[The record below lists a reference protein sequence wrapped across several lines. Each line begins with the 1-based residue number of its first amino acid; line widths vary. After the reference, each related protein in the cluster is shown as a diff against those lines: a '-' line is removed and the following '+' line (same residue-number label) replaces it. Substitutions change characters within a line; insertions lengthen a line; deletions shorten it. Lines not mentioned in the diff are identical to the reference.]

1 MSGYC
6 FFCDQ
11 PGEVSAASCS
21 LCLRPLTDVGPPRPE
36 APVARPIEL
45 PNLYPIVAEVKS
57 EAPAPERDSR
67 AARKAAVAG
76 AAVFLMVT
84 SLVALTHRQQ
94 PVLPPTSSSPP
105 SQVAAPPLPPPFTG
119 RASGVVVLATAR
131 GLTQFDLAAQ
141 RTEQWERGQLCDLA
155 VSPDGTLLA
164 GRGTNGHLLVV
175 TPNAFIDL
183 GPADAFAWAPDSAR
197 LLVVRGAF
205 LFVTAALPT
214 DEARL
219 APRLRRVEGGKHHLA
234 WLPGAV
240 VVDNVVFTPAA
251 LGLVEGEGPSAPAAA
266 ARLPGEY
273 LGGRA
278 DGGLVASGAAASIYL
293 SPAND
298 VLSPV
303 PARPREL
310 AGLAAVGAATFSP
323 SGDLLAFV
331 SSYDGAAHLW
341 VSEVAT
347 GRQVLVADLA
357 GDVGAYATSSPS
369 FSGDGRLV
377 FLPGPGG
384 VLIWDLRRKDG
395 ATILAGTV
403 EEPAGCRWS
412 GWMRAR
418 PADPRPAPAPPA
430 EWVRPPEPGPRPV
443 TTLAGPGTPLAIS
456 SPRALSS
463 DGHGTLY
470 VSENAK
476 NVWRVG
482 PQGSEVVLR
491 AVEATLG
498 IYGLAA
504 TGDGRLYVAEG
515 ARVREL
521 RSDGTVSEVLG
532 PRDNLRLVSAV
543 AVGRDG
549 TLYAAD
555 VGTLWR
561 RAPDGSVTR
570 NTLDLPGPPSALAV
584 SPDGAVYAV
593 SANVLFRLEA
603 QGGVTRV
610 RRAFPSTA
618 LAIAGRDLVVL
629 GSDGLSAL
637 GPDDRPR
644 AWLPPLDGP
653 FVNGVPAA
661 GLGLDSPSG
670 LAIDSDGTIYVSD
683 ATQDRIVRIAP

>member
-11 PGEVSAASCS
+11 PGEVGAANCS
-21 LCLRPLTDVGPPRPE
+21 LCLRPLTDVGPPPPE
-36 APVARPIEL
+36 APAARPIEL

-84 SLVALTHRQQ
+84 SLVALTHRRQ
-94 PVLPPTSSSPP
+94 PVLPPGSSSSAP
-105 SQVAAPPLPPPFTG
+105 STVAATVPPPFTG
-119 RASGVVVLATAR
+119 RGSGVVVLATAR
-131 GLTQFDLAAQ
+131 GLTQFDLASQ
-141 RTEQWERGQLCDLA
+141 RTEQWDRGPLCDLA
-155 VSPDGTLLA
+155 ASPDRTLLA
-164 GRGTNGHLLVV
+164 GRGANGHLLVV

-183 GPADAFAWAPDSAR
+183 GAADAFAWAPDSAR
-197 LLVVRGAF
+197 LFVARGAF
-205 LFVTAALPT
+205 LFVTDALGR

-219 APRLRRVEGGKHHLA
+219 TPRLRRVGGQHLLA

-240 VVDNVVFTPAA
+240 VVDDVVFTPGA
-251 LGLVEGEGPSAPAAA
+251 LGLVEGEGPSAPATA

-278 DGGLVASGAAASIYL
+278 DGSLVASRAAASVYL
-293 SPAND
+293 SPTND
-298 VLSPV
+298 LLSPV

-310 AGLAAVGAATFSP
+310 AGLPAVGGATFSS

-331 SSYDGAAHLW
+331 SPYDGAAHLW
-341 VSEVAT
+341 VTEVAT
-347 GRQVLVADLA
+347 GRQVLVADLPGA
-357 GDVGAYATSSPS
+357 VQAYATSSPS

-384 VLIWDLRRKDG
+384 VLVWDLQRKEG

-412 GWMRAR
+412 GWMQAR
-418 PADPRPAPAPPA
+418 PVDPRPAPPPT

-443 TTLAGPGTPLAIS
+443 TTLAGPGTPIVVS
-456 SPRALSS
+456 SPRALST

-470 VSENAK
+470 VTENAK
-476 NVWRVG
+476 NVLSMS
-482 PQGSEVVLR
+482 PQGSELVLR
-491 AVEATLG
+491 AVEATAV
-498 IYGLAA
+498 ITGLAA

-532 PRDNLRLVSAV
+532 PRDGLRFVSAV
-543 AVGRDG
+543 AVGQEG

-555 VGTLWR
+555 AGTLWR
-561 RAPDGSVTR
+561 RAPDGSITR
-570 NTLDLPGPPSALAV
+570 NRLDLPGPASALAIR
-584 SPDGAVYAV
+584 PDGVVYAV
-593 SANVLFRLEA
+593 SNDGLFRLEA
-603 QGGVTRV
+603 EGGVTRV
-610 RRAFPSTA
+610 RTPPPIA
-618 LAIAGRDLVVL
+618 LAIAGRDLVMV
-629 GSDGLSAL
+629 GNYGLSTL

-644 AWLPPLDGP
+644 GSLPPLDGP
-653 FVNGVPAA
+653 FVNSVTPA
-661 GLGLDSPSG
+661 GLGLDSPDG
-670 LAIDSDGTIYVSD
+670 LAIDSDGTVYVSD
-683 ATQDRIVRIAP
+683 ATQGRIVRIAP